1 MGELPEWEVV
11 RSPTSPCTSLCRA
24 RTGGSP
30 SPRPLG
36 PLSLL
41 SLTTLAPPMELDPT
55 GRGLSVLPPSDT
67 EDLLEELDMPDLL
80 EELDMEEL
88 LEELDM
94 EVSLEEGLLELLL
107 HLWPVL
113 MDSPTV
119 EPNGAKAE
127 DTTLVSYFTGHNN
140 SQTWTHRTYKR
151 QNSYNASVWKLI
163 FIIFNE
169 NIHLLK

>member
-55 GRGLSVLPPSDT
+55 GGGLSVLPPSD
-67 EDLLEELDMPDLL
+67 MADLL

-119 EPNGAKAE
+119 ESNGAKAE
-127 DTTLVSYFTGHNN
+127 DTTL
-140 SQTWTHRTYKR
+140 
-151 QNSYNASVWKLI
+151 
-163 FIIFNE
+163 
-169 NIHLLK
+169 